1 MAIDLHYDPISAPCR
16 AVILT
21 AKMVGVELNL
31 KIVSLLAQE
40 QMKPEFIKINPQ
52 HTVPVIDDSGFIL
65 TESRAICAYL
75 INKYAKNDKLYPK
88 SAKERS
94 VVDQRLYFDLGVFYP
109 GFSDYYVSSNHIFI
123 QAESCNKFNVSDF
136 SKQYPVIF
144 FGATSFDEK
153 KKKSLED
160 GINYLNMFLN
170 EHDYVACDHFTVA
183 DLALTVS
190 AAVMEVIKIY

>member
-1 MAIDLHYDPISAPCR
+1 MAIDLYYDPISAPCR

-109 GFSDYYVSSNHIFI
+109 GFSDYYVHTSTIISHIFN
-123 QAESCNKFNVSDF
+123 QAESSNEFNVSN
-136 SKQYPVIF
+136 F
-144 FGATSFDEK
+144 F
-153 KKKSLED
+153 
-160 GINYLNMFLN
+160 
-170 EHDYVACDHFTVA
+170 
-183 DLALTVS
+183 
-190 AAVMEVIKIY
+190 